1 MDCAIQG
8 DGFFLVGDKT
18 HDIDS
23 MDALKGL
30 TLTRVG
36 NFEFRDGYLTDGQG
50 NVSMDLSRG
59 PTGMIPEPRREIS
72 PALTWF
78 PSAFL

>member
-1 MDCAIQG
+1 MGVGTIDLDMSGQSLDSTGRG
-8 DGFFLVGDKT
+8 DGLRHSGRRLFLVGDKT

-36 NFEFRDGYLTDGQG
+36 NFEFRTA
-50 NVSMDLSRG
+50 
-59 PTGMIPEPRREIS
+59 I
-72 PALTWF
+72 
-78 PSAFL
+78 

>member
-1 MDCAIQG
+1 MSSQSLDSTGRGMDCAIQG

-36 NFEFRDGYLTDGQG
+36 T
-50 NVSMDLSRG
+50 LSSG
-59 PTGMIPEPRREIS
+59 TAI
-72 PALTWF
+72 
-78 PSAFL
+78 

>member
-1 MDCAIQG
+1 M
-8 DGFFLVGDKT
+8 GDKT

-50 NVSMDLSRG
+50 NVVYGFITRSNGDDPG
-59 PTGMIPEPRREIS
+59 TTPGDK